1 MNPAPPPAYTEE
13 AARLEVDLAR
23 AALETADREAAR
35 IHFHNAVARLAAGD
49 RPETSH
55 VLVAATL
62 ELSNLNF
69 ILGKGFGE
77 TIPFLQAALKA
88 AEHLG
93 DLRSKAM
100 IKLHLGR
107 HYYFSNQ
114 RSAAIPFFQQGKTE
128 VEALGDE
135 DIQAGAAEF
144 IGLYYHL
151 QGMFTEAIAY
161 FEAAV
166 ERFET
171 TQGPL
176 VPNPSAPMWLGYCAA
191 YLGQF
196 HRAIGTLDYY
206 RRMLLE
212 RGDRALAATTRA
224 VLGIVLLELKKNK
237 EAAIHLSGAISE
249 GEKTGND
256 LALYFSRGGMAYYHF
271 AEGRL
276 EEASRYIT
284 HAIVEGTA
292 AGLVRQYATPIFLEM
307 GFELYKA
314 GKPIFSETEMQR
326 EVMRIMREPNI
337 HLKGVLL
344 RLMAEQRLFLGAE
357 PETVEK
363 DLNASADYLK
373 QSGTPVQLAKTRFI
387 LMRIHLKRDDPAEA
401 RRQARKAWK
410 ELAGYGE
417 AFFPDDLRH
426 LLTEEPAR
434 EPTPE
439 VKEEFL
445 LRFIDIISE
454 LMPGPAPDRLFTR
467 LVQATNR
474 YFGAERGALFWFS
487 DTPKQTPAL
496 RAACNLTETEIF
508 SNAFRSNLA
517 LVFDAWR
524 EGRSILVRR
533 GDRSDDPYREKAILC
548 LPFQIEGKP
557 RGVLYHDNAYV
568 TDCFSFLDPAQ
579 LNRLVHTLGSY
590 IEHAW
595 DLSRGFEKLRPPM
608 AVPSTVTG
616 RVEIVGESSR
626 IKAVLTQVDQ
636 VAPTDS
642 TVLILGETGVG
653 KELVARRIH
662 QQSRR
667 CDMPLIVV
675 DPTAIPEGLVES
687 ELFGH
692 EKGAFTGADR
702 QKKGLLELAHQGT
715 LFIDEVG
722 EIPKSIQ
729 VKLLRA
735 LQEKTIQRLGGTKP
749 LFSDFRLIAATNR
762 DLAGQVAAGRF
773 REDLYYRLNVIP
785 ITAPPLRERQED
797 IVLLTACFLRRHSLR
812 HNRPTMELT
821 PEVQQRLCAYPWP
834 GNVRELENVI
844 ERGVLLSTGD
854 RLELD
859 LPAGNTRPAAEPF
872 ADMPTLDEMQRRYI
886 HHVLEKTGGK
896 IAGPDGAAKILG
908 MKRTSLY
915 NRMKR
920 LNVRGSR

>member
-1 MNPAPPPAYTEE
+1 MNPAPPFAYSEE

-23 AALETADREAAR
+23 TALEKADREAAR
-35 IHFHNAVARLAAGD
+35 THFHNAVARLAAGD
-49 RPETSH
+49 RSETSG

-62 ELSNLNF
+62 ELSSLNF

-88 AEHLG
+88 ADHLG
-93 DLRSKAM
+93 DLRSRAM

-114 RSAAIPFFQQGKTE
+114 RSKAIPFFQQGKAE

-135 DIQAGAAEF
+135 DIREGAAEF
-144 IGLYYHL
+144 VGLYYHL

-171 TQGPL
+171 TRGLL

-237 EAAIHLSGAISE
+237 EAVIHLSGAISE

-256 LALYFSRGGMAYYHF
+256 LALYFARGGMAYYHF
-271 AEGRL
+271 TEGRL
-276 EEASRYIT
+276 EEANRYIT
-284 HAIVEGTA
+284 HAITEGTA

-357 PETVEK
+357 PEAVEK
-363 DLNASADYLK
+363 DLEASEEYLK
-373 QSGTPVQLAKTRFI
+373 RSGTPVQLAKTRFI
-387 LMRIHLKRDDPAEA
+387 LMRICLKRDDPAGA
-401 RRQARKAWK
+401 RRQARQAWK
-410 ELAGYGE
+410 ELAGYGDI
-417 AFFPDDLRH
+417 FFPDDLRH
-426 LLTEEPAR
+426 LLAEDAAPEPA
-434 EPTPE
+434 PE
-439 VKEEFL
+439 AKEEFL

-454 LMPGPAPDRLFTR
+454 LMPGPAPDRMLAR

-487 DTPKQTPAL
+487 DSPKKPPVL
-496 RAACNLTETEIF
+496 RAACNLTETEVF
-508 SNAFRSNLA
+508 SNGFRSNLA

-524 EGRSILVRR
+524 QDRPILVGRS
-533 GDRSDDPYREKAILC
+533 DRPDFPYREKAILC
-548 LPFQIEGKP
+548 LPFQTEGRP

-568 TDCFSFLDPAQ
+568 TDCFNFLDQAQ
-579 LNRLVHTLGSY
+579 LNRLMHTLGSY
-590 IEHAW
+590 IEHACGP
-595 DLSRGFEKLRPPM
+595 SRGMEKAPPPA
-608 AVPSTVTG
+608 AVSSIATG
-616 RVEIVGESSR
+616 SAEIVGESSQIR
-626 IKAVLTQVDQ
+626 TVLNQVSQ

-662 QQSRR
+662 EQSRR

-687 ELFGH
+687 ELFGY

-749 LFSDFRLIAATNR
+749 IFTDFRLIAATNR
-762 DLAGQVAAGRF
+762 DLAGEVAAGRF

-785 ITAPPLRERQED
+785 IVVPPLRERRQD
-797 IVLLTACFLRRHSLR
+797 IVLLAACFLRRHSLR
-812 HNRPTMELT
+812 HNRPGMVLT
-821 PEVQQRLCAYPWP
+821 PEVQDRLRAYRWP
-834 GNVRELENVI
+834 GNVRELENMI
-844 ERGVLLSTGD
+844 ERGVLLSAGEN
-854 RLELD
+854 LELD
-859 LPAGNTRPAAEPF
+859 LPAGPARSGADPF
-872 ADMPTLDEMQRRYI
+872 ADLPTIDELQRRYI
-886 HHVLEKTGGK
+886 QHVLEKTGGK
-896 IAGPDGAAKILG
+896 IAGVNGAAKILG

-920 LNVRGSR
+920 LDMRGK

>member
-1 MNPAPPPAYTEE
+1 MNPASPPAYTEE

-23 AALETADREAAR
+23 TALETADRETAR
-35 IHFHNAVARLAAGD
+35 IHFHNVVARLAAGK

-69 ILGKGFGE
+69 ILGKGFGQ
-77 TIPFLQAALKA
+77 TIPFLRAALKA

-144 IGLYYHL
+144 IGLYHHL
-151 QGMFTEAIAY
+151 QGMFTKAITY

-196 HRAIGTLDYY
+196 HRATGTLDYY

-256 LALYFSRGGMAYYHF
+256 LALYFARGGMAYYHF

-344 RLMAEQRLFLGAE
+344 RLMAEHRLFLGAD

-363 DLNASADYLK
+363 DLNASTEYLE

-387 LMRIHLKRDDPAEA
+387 LMRIHLQRNDPAEA

-410 ELAGYGE
+410 ELAGHGE
-417 AFFPDDLRH
+417 TFFPDDLRR
-426 LLTEEPAR
+426 LLAEEPAM
-434 EPTPE
+434 EPAPE

-445 LRFIDIISE
+445 LRFTDIISE

-467 LVQATNR
+467 LVRATNR

-487 DTPKQTPAL
+487 DTPKKPPAL
-496 RAACNLTETEIF
+496 RAACNLTETEVF

-517 LVFDAWR
+517 LVFDTWR
-524 EGRSILVRR
+524 EGRPVLVRR
-533 GDRSDDPYREKAILC
+533 GDRSDAPYREKAILC

-557 RGVLYHDNAYV
+557 RGVLYHDNAYI
-568 TDCFSFLDPAQ
+568 TDCFNFLDPAQ
-579 LNRLVHTLGSY
+579 LNRLVHTLSSY

-595 DLSRGFEKLRPPM
+595 DLSRGFEKLRPPP

-616 RVEIVGESSR
+616 TVEIVGESSR

-762 DLAGQVAAGRF
+762 DLAGQVAAGSGRTSITGSTSF
-773 REDLYYRLNVIP
+773 PSRYRPCGNANR
-785 ITAPPLRERQED
+785 TSFFWPPVSCD
-797 IVLLTACFLRRHSLR
+797 ATACA
-812 HNRPTMELT
+812 T
-821 PEVQQRLCAYPWP
+821 
-834 GNVRELENVI
+834 
-844 ERGVLLSTGD
+844 TG
-854 RLELD
+854 
-859 LPAGNTRPAAEPF
+859 P
-872 ADMPTLDEMQRRYI
+872 Q
-886 HHVLEKTGGK
+886 
-896 IAGPDGAAKILG
+896 
-908 MKRTSLY
+908 
-915 NRMKR
+915 
-920 LNVRGSR
+920 